1 MVQMA
6 MQLRMESVSKEEIL
20 KRVIKEKL
28 QNLEI
33 LDGYEMCSKDQVLP
47 QNQKKAFS
55 RLLSTANMN
64 NDGGNLTEEDA
75 KTGYGLFQA
84 IVYCP
89 TMVIKLF
96 RFVHHLLS
104 TESQRTIIQTFVNLF
119 QSGALTDKTS
129 FTLAKQL
136 YFEVVSA
143 LNLQFGDVLLP
154 VSTKAEL
161 QAILRNDWPFLVNN
175 TGPVEKCLQDS
186 QCDIF
191 QNIFNKYGMHFS

>member
-1 MVQMA
+1 
-6 MQLRMESVSKEEIL
+6 
-20 KRVIKEKL
+20 
-28 QNLEI
+28 
-33 LDGYEMCSKDQVLP
+33 MCSKGQIQP
-47 QNQKKAFS
+47 QNQIQAFS
-55 RLLSTANMN
+55 RLVSIAHMN
-64 NDGGNLTEEDA
+64 ETKENISEEDV
-75 KTGYGLFQA
+75 KTGYQLVQA

-96 RFVHHLLS
+96 RFVDHLLS
-104 TESQRTIIQTFVNLF
+104 TESRRTIIQTFVNLF

-136 YFEVVSA
+136 YFEVASA

-161 QAILRNDWPFLVNN
+161 QAILKNDWPFFVNN

-191 QNIFNKYGMHFS
+191 QDIFNKYGMHFS